1 MSQVREIKCPQCGKW
16 TLWEGD
22 INDRCLY
29 CNSFLESHSF
39 SRGIEKK
46 AREEAMRESGFLY
59 IRPGDGPVKRA
70 LKRSISAFRWL
81 GIYLQVAFFIVVTI
95 IIVLIS
101 LIPG

>member
-22 INDRCLY
+22 VDDRCLN

-59 IRPGDGPVKRA
+59 IRPGDGPVKRF

-81 GIYLQVAFFIVVTI
+81 GIYLQVAFFIIVTI